1 MDKVV
6 INQLTVEVTRRCNMS
21 CPHCL
26 RGDAENVD
34 ILNWDVDNVLDQT
47 ESVGLLTVTGGEPLL
62 NLPALQ
68 HLANGIARRG
78 IPLMRFQVITNGLI
92 YDESFIVILK
102 RFAEI
107 VHLTQQH
114 GYDHSERE
122 PWRVQVGVSLDRYHA
137 EPEKCK
143 KNYIQ
148 YKNAL
153 RGYAEV
159 LRVSH
164 GNAPRNEGRAKTLP
178 NTIDFDKIIS
188 TYMLQQIEVLSADH
202 KPMCRF
208 FDSYHLSRPDQK
220 IICCGLYL
228 SADGQVLPGVGC
240 DMDFNHR
247 GIAICN
253 SWEPLWDSILK
264 YNSEEGRMHC
274 TECDDY
280 RIKIGFLQSREQANK
295 ERALFTSKEAQ
306 DEPSSEPMY
315 IGDIKRHRKNLAIWG
330 VPDTYE
336 EFEKLALAKD
346 YLQPAKEGCA

>member
-1 MDKVV
+1 
-6 INQLTVEVTRRCNMS
+6 MS

-208 FDSYHLSRPDQK
+208 FDSYLTISDIQNEYLPISKKKIRILVKKYLPTRMLGNRIFVERQK
-220 IICCGLYL
+220 LEEL
-228 SADGQVLPGVGC
+228 LASEDVQKL
-240 DMDFNHR
+240 
-247 GIAICN
+247 
-253 SWEPLWDSILK
+253 ELK
-264 YNSEEGRMHC
+264 
-274 TECDDY
+274 
-280 RIKIGFLQSREQANK
+280 
-295 ERALFTSKEAQ
+295 
-306 DEPSSEPMY
+306 
-315 IGDIKRHRKNLAIWG
+315 
-330 VPDTYE
+330 
-336 EFEKLALAKD
+336 
-346 YLQPAKEGCA
+346 